1 MAYVSSADLAA
12 FLSIPDTDDDVE
24 LDRAIRAAQSEV
36 DRYCGW
42 GTDGF
47 DQGAASAAP
56 RTFEATD
63 RYCVRLREGGFWSA
77 VADVTLRTD
86 ENDDGVF
93 ETTWSAG
100 QFELVD
106 ESSVPGMPTVSI
118 RSTRVRL
125 FPLAGYRAKRVE
137 VTAKWGWQA
146 LPVEVE
152 QATLLRAAQIH
163 QRRRSSSGIQPE
175 TGFRAGGRDR
185 DWQLLLDDLRHPS
198 RLFPG
203 WR

>member
-42 GTDGF
+42 GADGF
-47 DQGAASAAP
+47 DQGAASAVA
-56 RTFEATD
+56 RTFDATD
-63 RYCVRLREGGFWSA
+63 RDCVRLREGGFWSA

-137 VTAKWGWQA
+137 VTAKWGWQS